1 MSKAELF
8 RNMCQ
13 DSNEA
18 SLLCQRLLAW
28 ASKNGNTLTVE
39 DLKTLVEAR
48 NKMQRAVCAATK
60 LECMARGMKDPN
72 EAS

>member
-1 MSKAELF
+1 MSRAKLF
-8 RNMCQ
+8 TDMCD

-28 ASKNGNTLTVE
+28 ASKNGDTLTVE

-60 LECMARGMKDPN
+60 LELLARGGIDPN
-72 EAS
+72 EV